1 MRVWLASPTEKPALE
16 VAYTAYTAALLPDEA
31 PRRPDPYFDLYWQE
45 PATRFPYLFGDDS
58 ACGFAFI
65 RKLEEPDLDYEIAEF
80 CVFPPHRKRGFG
92 TRVLPQLFARHPGR
106 WEASV
111 LMTNQSGLGFWPVAL
126 KRAQVQSLRY
136 REDAIA
142 RDFRFEVG

>member
-1 MRVWLASPTEKPALE
+1 MKFVVVSNTPGISTLSSGMAPDLAASAHSFLSWLWQGF
-16 VAYTAYTAALLPDEA
+16 A
-31 PRRPDPYFDLYWQE
+31 P
-45 PATRFPYLFGDDS
+45 S
-58 ACGFAFI
+58 NKIACGFAFI
-65 RKLEEPDLDYEIAEF
+65 RRLEEPDLDYEIAEF